1 MIESIQ
7 GALYRMAE
15 ITKRIDEI
23 SAFGKSSPI
32 KPAPTVEK
40 QADQQDPNQPNFSQI
55 LQEYMQQN
63 ASQGAPAKQMYLNDL
78 NVDELVGTYQD
89 SAGILQSMYKSAN
102 TENNNVDSIITEAA
116 QTCGVDESL
125 VKAVIQ
131 QESQYN
137 PKAVSKAGAMGMMQL
152 MPQTAEILGVTDP
165 FDVRQNIFGGT
176 NYLSDML
183 KQFNGNV
190 VKALAAYNAGPNK
203 VEKAGGVPNIEE
215 TKDYVNKVMNFYYE
229 YKNSK

>member
-1 MIESIQ
+1 MFRIE
-7 GALYRMAE
+7 E

-23 SAFGKSSPI
+23 GAIGKPPSI
-32 KPAPTVEK
+32 KPLQPP
-40 QADQQDPNQPNFSQI
+40 QAKEAQNPNQPTFSQV
-55 LQEYMQQN
+55 LSEYVNGNTAQP
-63 ASQGAPAKQMYLNDL
+63 GAGKELYLNDL
-78 NVDELVGTYQD
+78 NVDEVVGTYQD
-89 SAGILQSMYKSAN
+89 SAKMLQSLYQNAKQDKGDVN
-102 TENNNVDSIITEAA
+102 SIITEASQA
-116 QTCGVDESL
+116 FGVDESL
-125 VKAVIQ
+125 IKAVIK

-137 PKAVSKAGAMGMMQL
+137 PNAVSHAGAQGLMQL

-183 KQFNGNV
+183 TRYNGNI
-190 VKALAAYNAGPNK
+190 VKALAAYNAGPNR
-203 VEKAGGVPNIEE
+203 VDAAGGVPNIEE

>member
-7 GALYRMAE
+7 GALYRIHE

-23 SAFGKSSPI
+23 SAFT
-32 KPAPTVEK
+32 KPPSINPTPGIQK
-40 QADQQDPNQPNFSQI
+40 QPDQQDPNQPNFSQI
-55 LQEYMQQN
+55 LQDYMQQS
-63 ASQGAPAKQMYLNDL
+63 ASPSVPGKEMYLNDL
-78 NVDELVGTYQD
+78 SVDELVGTYQD
-89 SAGILQSMYKSAN
+89 SASILQSMYKSAN
-102 TENNNVDSIITEAA
+102 AVNNDVDSIITEAS
-116 QTCGVDESL
+116 QTFGVDESL
-125 VKAVIQ
+125 VKAVIK

-137 PKAVSKAGAMGMMQL
+137 PKAVSKAGAMGLMQL

-183 KQFNGNV
+183 TRFNGNV

-203 VEKAGGVPNIEE
+203 VDKAGGVPNIEE

>member
-1 MIESIQ
+1 
-7 GALYRMAE
+7 
-15 ITKRIDEI
+15 
-23 SAFGKSSPI
+23 
-32 KPAPTVEK
+32 

-116 QTCGVDESL
+116 QTFGVDESL